1 MGGGGS
7 DNPTYTAK
15 NYNPAD
21 VAAFANTQSGQKF
34 SPEQLNMLYTAYGV
48 SQGPNGLGVVAA
60 PKGHSVDS
68 GGAPDVSGGGWGN
81 VDLNLVNTF
90 EGWVKSNQQSQSNW
104 QNYAD
109 SVTANEGGEG
119 DQTITSGAAQGQR
132 EALLGALANPNQ
144 PTEPTVALGV
154 MGTLKKNGVAIPP
167 GSKA

>member
-48 SQGPNGLGVVAA
+48 SQGPNGLGVVAG
-60 PKGHSVDS
+60 PKGGDPNNPT
-68 GGAPDVSGGGWGN
+68 GAWNN

-90 EGWVKSNQQSQSNW
+90 EGWVKSNQQSQNNW

-144 PTEPTVALGV
+144 PTQPTVALGV

-167 GSKA
+167 GGKS